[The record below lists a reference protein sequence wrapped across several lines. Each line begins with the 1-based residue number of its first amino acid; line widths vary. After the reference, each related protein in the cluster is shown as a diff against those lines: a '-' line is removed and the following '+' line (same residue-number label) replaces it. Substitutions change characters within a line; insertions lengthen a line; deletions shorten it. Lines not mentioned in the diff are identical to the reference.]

1 MTEEILMS
9 HRSLWVNEDKPFLS
23 EIKNLTPKEQDL
35 VSKLQNGY
43 FAPKVRLEQERI
55 RFKYLKE
62 WMKQIDSSRT
72 IRE

>member
-23 EIKNLTPKEQDL
+23 EIKNLTLKEQDL